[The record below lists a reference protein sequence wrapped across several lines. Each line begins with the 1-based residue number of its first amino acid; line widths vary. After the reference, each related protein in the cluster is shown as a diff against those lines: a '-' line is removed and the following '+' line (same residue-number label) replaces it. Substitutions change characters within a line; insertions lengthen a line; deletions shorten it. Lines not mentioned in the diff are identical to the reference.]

1 MLEEWS
7 PAMLPHGRHSL
18 FQPPMQLRDQASAHG
33 LPPLPSG
40 GEVRYRSLDP
50 ITTILGNYT
59 KSLGKPLRNRQAWQS
74 WMSPSLSGQG
84 GDPTFTSLGFK
95 SPSDC
100 FGEKKGMTKELELGY
115 MIQNIHEHMKAKTCK
130 SKLRKG
136 IKREDP
142 RGELSNQLAQ
152 TKQQTK
158 EEKQLDQARLLAG
171 QLMRDLSKKEFQRMQ
186 LQQNDKIGTR
196 NNNSLG
202 TTGSTTVSTSSLGT
216 VSNNDLGANSLEEQ
230 TLGDKSLGCEEQQ
243 HSKNLE
249 PETLAPRSPIK
260 LWKILID
267 TGAEISVAPRSF
279 AEDVQLS
286 PLTHNFELRNA
297 DGRAI
302 NIFGLRTVPLLTQRF
317 SFCITFAIAD
327 VEQPLLGLGS
337 LLNSNLSLQLDK
349 NLGHHLSNNLG
360 ERIKLEQRGL
370 QLYLSACL
378 AKLGFHLPNKGN
390 LLNNS
395 SLLPDANLG
404 PSNLQL
410 EKEVCKTGGV
420 ESLPPRSL
428 EQHRIQKNKPTIGQ
442 QQQAL
447 PKAKAKHKK
456 KSQRKVATK
465 LSNWE
470 KNDYMEKLQ
479 LELLE
484 KQDPR
489 ASLDQNTGKHLSLRI
504 IVILSLMN
512 KWQLKTLRPNQLGH
526 KSSPKQNLGSLESK
540 SRG

>member
-1 MLEEWS
+1 
-7 PAMLPHGRHSL
+7 MLPHGRHSL
-18 FQPPMQLRDQASAHG
+18 FQPPMQLPDQACGHSCAPTFHG
-33 LPPLPSG
+33 
-40 GEVRYRSLDP
+40 VAARNTSLDP
-50 ITTILGNYT
+50 TTTHLENFT
-59 KSLGKPLRNRQAWQS
+59 KSLGAQLRKTRQAWQS
-74 WMSPSLSGQG
+74 RMSPSLSGPG
-84 GDPTFTSLGFK
+84 GDPTSKSLGSEPPLLEHFAL
-95 SPSDC
+95 
-100 FGEKKGMTKELELGY
+100 GEGKATELEFLASQ
-115 MIQNIHEHMKAKTCK
+115 MIHNINEHVKKKACK

-136 IKREDP
+136 IKQEDP
-142 RGELSNQLAQ
+142 RGELTNQLAQ

-158 EEKQLDQARLLAG
+158 EEKQFDQARLLAG
-171 QLMRDLSKKEFQRMQ
+171 QLRHDLSKQE
-186 LQQNDKIGTR
+186 LQQMELQQKDKIGTR
-196 NNNSLG
+196 NNSSLG
-202 TTGSTTVSTSSLGT
+202 TTGSTSSLGT

-230 TLGDKSLGCEEQQ
+230 TVGDKSLGCEEQQ
-243 HSKNLE
+243 HSKSLE

-260 LWKILID
+260 LWRILID

-286 PLTHNFELRNA
+286 PLTHNLELRNA

-302 NIFGLRTVPLLTQRF
+302 NIFGLRTVQLLTQRF

-337 LLNSNLSLQLDK
+337 LLDSNLALQLDK

-360 ERIKLEQRGL
+360 ERIKLEQRGR

-390 LLNNS
+390 LLNNT
-395 SLLPDANLG
+395 SLLPEANLG

-410 EKEVCKTGGV
+410 EKEVCKKGGV
-420 ESLPPRSL
+420 DKSLPLRSL
-428 EQHRIQKNKPTIGQ
+428 DQHRIQKNKPAIGQQQQ

-456 KSQRKVATK
+456 KSQRKVANK

-470 KNDYMEKLQ
+470 KNDYLEKLQ

-489 ASLDQNTGKHLSLRI
+489 S
-504 IVILSLMN
+504 
-512 KWQLKTLRPNQLGH
+512 QLGSRH
-526 KSSPKQNLGSLESK
+526 WQTSKLENHSASSASQLDEQVAAENT
-540 SRG
+540 